1 MLKTTVVRSCW
12 SDRRRGHRPGTA
24 RSNDQPRPAYQI
36 ALIDIKDEAG
46 YKAAVGDV
54 RKHIEAAGGKF
65 IVTAGAGGYASG
77 GITSPINSQ
86 LPSRI
91 VISEWPNI
99 DAVKTDQA
107 DMKTL
112 GEHAA
117 LRIYNVEGSSK

>member
-1 MLKTTVVRSCW
+1 MLKTTVVLAA
-12 SDRRRGHRPGTA
+12 GLIVGGGIVQGLHAQMKP
-24 RSNDQPRPAYQI
+24 PAYQI

-54 RKHIEAAGGKF
+54 RKNIEAAGGKF

-112 GEHAA
+112 GEHAT

>member
-1 MLKTTVVRSCW
+1 MLKTTVVLAASLIV
-12 SDRRRGHRPGTA
+12 GGGIVQGLHAQMKP
-24 RSNDQPRPAYQI
+24 PAYQI

-112 GEHAA
+112 SEYATCSFYTIEN
-117 LRIYNVEGSSK
+117 LSR

>member
-1 MLKTTVVRSCW
+1 MLKTTVVLAA
-12 SDRRRGHRPGTA
+12 GLIVGGGIVQGLHAQMKP
-24 RSNDQPRPAYQI
+24 PAYQI

-99 DAVKTDQA
+99 DAVWAIDRHEDPWRTRRVA
-107 DMKTL
+107 HL
-112 GEHAA
+112 
-117 LRIYNVEGSSK
+117 

>member
-1 MLKTTVVRSCW
+1 MLKTTVVLAA
-12 SDRRRGHRPGTA
+12 GLMVGGGIVQGLHAQMKP
-24 RSNDQPRPAYQI
+24 PAYQI

-112 GEHAA
+112 SEHAA

>member
-1 MLKTTVVRSCW
+1 MLKTAVVLAA
-12 SDRRRGHRPGTA
+12 GLIVGGGIVQGLHAQMKP
-24 RSNDQPRPAYQI
+24 PAYQI

-112 GEHAA
+112 GEHAT

>member
-1 MLKTTVVRSCW
+1 MLKTTVVLAA
-12 SDRRRGHRPGTA
+12 GLIVGGGIVQGLHAQMKP
-24 RSNDQPRPAYQI
+24 PAYQI

>member
-1 MLKTTVVRSCW
+1 MLKTTVVLAA
-12 SDRRRGHRPGTA
+12 GLIVGGGIVQGLHAQMKP
-24 RSNDQPRPAYQI
+24 PAYQI

-107 DMKTL
+107 DVMTL

>member
-1 MLKTTVVRSCW
+1 MLKTTVVLAA
-12 SDRRRGHRPGTA
+12 GLIVGGGIVQGLHAQMKP
-24 RSNDQPRPAYQI
+24 PAYQI

-77 GITSPINSQ
+77 GITSPVNSQ

-99 DAVKTDQA
+99 DVLKTDQS

-112 GEHAA
+112 GEHAT
-117 LRIYNVEGSSK
+117 LRIYNVQGLSK

>member
-1 MLKTTVVRSCW
+1 MLKTAVVLAA
-12 SDRRRGHRPGTA
+12 GLIGGGIVQGLHAQMKP
-24 RSNDQPRPAYQI
+24 PAYQI

-99 DAVKTDQA
+99 DAVKTDRT

-112 GEHAA
+112 GAHAT

>member
-1 MLKTTVVRSCW
+1 MLKTTVVLAA
-12 SDRRRGHRPGTA
+12 GLIVGGGVVQGLHAQMKP
-24 RSNDQPRPAYQI
+24 PAYQI

-112 GEHAA
+112 GAHAT

>member
-1 MLKTTVVRSCW
+1 MK
-12 SDRRRGHRPGTA
+12 P
-24 RSNDQPRPAYQI
+24 PAYQI

>member
-1 MLKTTVVRSCW
+1 MLKTAVVLAA
-12 SDRRRGHRPGTA
+12 GLIVGGGIVQGLHAQMKP
-24 RSNDQPRPAYQI
+24 PAYQI

>member
-1 MLKTTVVRSCW
+1 MLKTTVVLAA
-12 SDRRRGHRPGTA
+12 GLIVGGGIVQGLHAQMKP
-24 RSNDQPRPAYQI
+24 PAYQI

-77 GITSPINSQ
+77 GITSPVNSQ

-99 DAVKTDQA
+99 DVLKTDQA

-112 GEHAA
+112 GEHAT
-117 LRIYNVEGSSK
+117 LRIYNVQGLSK

>member
-1 MLKTTVVRSCW
+1 MLKATVVLAA
-12 SDRRRGHRPGTA
+12 GLIVGGGIVQGLHAQMKP
-24 RSNDQPRPAYQI
+24 PAYQI

-77 GITSPINSQ
+77 GITSPVNSQ

-91 VISEWPNI
+91 VISEWSNI
-99 DAVKTDQA
+99 DAVKTDQG

-112 GEHAA
+112 GEHAT
-117 LRIYNVEGSSK
+117 LHIYNVEGLSK

>member
-1 MLKTTVVRSCW
+1 MLKTTVVLAA
-12 SDRRRGHRPGTA
+12 GLIVGGGIVQGLHAQMKP
-24 RSNDQPRPAYQI
+24 PAYQI

-107 DMKTL
+107 DMMTL

>member
-1 MLKTTVVRSCW
+1 MLKTAVVLAA
-12 SDRRRGHRPGTA
+12 GLIVGGGIVQGLHAQMKP
-24 RSNDQPRPAYQI
+24 PAYQI

-65 IVTAGAGGYASG
+65 IVTAGAGGYATG

-112 GEHAA
+112 GEHAT
-117 LRIYNVEGSSK
+117 LRIYNVEGSTK